1 MKQYKTYE
9 DVQRDLK
16 LLNLER
22 HIAWENMKLQKNKI
36 GDELQPKQWMVTVY
50 KVVQKYGVYI
60 LMRRLLR

>member
-1 MKQYKTYE
+1 MKQYNTYE

-16 LLNLER
+16 RLNLER